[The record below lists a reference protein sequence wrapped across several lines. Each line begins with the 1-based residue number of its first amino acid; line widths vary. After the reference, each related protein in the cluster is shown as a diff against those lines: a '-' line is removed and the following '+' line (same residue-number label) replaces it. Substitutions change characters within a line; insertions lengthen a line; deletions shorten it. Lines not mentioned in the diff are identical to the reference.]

1 MIKLQLL
8 GLQPDGE
15 HLTLNDAGGNRYS
28 LPITDDLR
36 AALRRDVSSTEKVT
50 ETVRQIGR
58 AHV

>member
-50 ETVRQIGR
+50 
-58 AHV
+58 